1 MGPFLA
7 AVAAFALST
16 GGFLSAFLA
25 FLIFAATMAG
35 LMLLISLLVGT
46 SQAALLKRLRGSSLV
61 IQRVSSVVLLLVGAG
76 LVYFSVDV
84 GVFRKIFFPFL

>member
-25 FLIFAATMAG
+25 FLLFAGTMG
-35 LMLLISLLVGT
+35 SLMLVISLLVGT
-46 SQAALLKRLRGSSLV
+46 SQKLILKRLRASARK
-61 IQRVSSVVLLLVGAG
+61 IQRGGSVLLILVGIA
-76 LVYFSVDV
+76 LVYFTIDS
-84 GVFRKIFFPFL
+84 GRFQAIFVPD